1 MIKNYK
7 NNSLVLRDIFIILRL
22 QITRPESVHPKKKKK
37 KIIPQK
43 PQRSVFEKRANNLP
57 SDSGGERLESLE
69 GLRSAQEAPFEF
81 LSRLAFLRSLSREK
95 NISYIFQDPPP
106 LFETTPRP
114 KYEIDE
120 AKYIKINK

>member
-1 MIKNYK
+1 M
-7 NNSLVLRDIFIILRL
+7 
-22 QITRPESVHPKKKKK
+22 HPKKK
-37 KIIPQK
+37 ITPQK

-106 LFETTPRP
+106 LRNDSTT
-114 KYEIDE
+114 EIRNRRG
-120 AKYIKINK
+120 KIYKNK

>member
-1 MIKNYK
+1 M
-7 NNSLVLRDIFIILRL
+7 
-22 QITRPESVHPKKKKK
+22 HPKKK
-37 KIIPQK
+37 ITPQK

-95 NISYIFQDPPP
+95 NISYIFQDPP
-106 LFETTPRP
+106 LFETTRRP